1 MCEVLNISTKT
12 YYKYRNKIDKDYND
26 YLVIKKIF
34 EEGREMYGYRRIKK
48 SMLEQTGWII
58 NHKKIIRIMKKYNL
72 KVRYKDV
79 FKINWVKKH
88 IEENVK
94 PNLLKRNF
102 KAEYENKKWV
112 TDITY
117 LIHNRKR
124 AYLSSIMDLN
134 TRNIIS
140 YKISYKMDNELVIST
155 LNEAISKQKD
165 VTGLILHSDQG
176 FQYTSYEYKQICESN
191 GILISMSKKS
201 TPADNAPIESFH
213 ANLKRETLYSYNITS
228 LKDYIYL
235 VEDWIKFYNNN
246 RVRLS

>member
-1 MCEVLNISTKT
+1 MLNISRKT
-12 YYKYRNKIDKDYND
+12 YYKYRNKIDKDYYD
-26 YLVIKKIF
+26 YLEIKRIF
-34 EEGREMYGYRRIKK
+34 EEGRELYGYRRIKK
-48 SMLEQTGWII
+48 ALLLQTGWVI
-58 NHKKIIRIMKKYNL
+58 NHKKILRIMKKYNL

-79 FKINWVKKH
+79 FKINWTKKY

-94 PNLLKRNF
+94 PNLLKRDF
-102 KAEYENKKWV
+102 KATELNQKWV

-117 LIHNRKR
+117 LIHNKRR

-134 TRNIIS
+134 SRDIIS

-165 VTGLILHSDQG
+165 VTGVILHSDQG

-191 GILISMSKKS
+191 GILISMSRKS

-213 ANLKRETLYSYNITS
+213 ANLKRETLYSYDITS
-228 LKDYIYL
+228 LKDYIFL
-235 VEDWIKFYNNN
+235 VKDWIKFYNTN
-246 RVRLS
+246 RIRLS

>member
-1 MCEVLNISTKT
+1 MCEILNISRKT
-12 YYKYRNKIDKDYND
+12 YYKYRYTLDKDYKD
-26 YLVIKKIF
+26 YLEIKRIF

-48 SMLEQTGWII
+48 SMLEQTGWVI

-79 FKINWVKKH
+79 FKANWAKKH

-117 LIHNRKR
+117 LIYNRKR

-140 YKISYKMDNELVIST
+140 YKISYKLDNELVIST

-165 VTGLILHSDQG
+165 VTGLIIHSDQG

-191 GILISMSKKS
+191 GILISMSRKS

-213 ANLKRETLYSYNITS
+213 ANLKRETLYSYDITS

-235 VEDWIKFYNNN
+235 VEDWIKFYNTN

>member
-1 MCEVLNISTKT
+1 MLNISRKT
-12 YYKYRNKIDKDYND
+12 YYKYKNTIDKDYYD
-26 YLVIKKIF
+26 YLEIKRIF
-34 EEGREMYGYRRIKK
+34 EEGRELYGYRRIKK
-48 SMLEQTGWII
+48 ALLLQTGWII
-58 NHKKIIRIMKKYNL
+58 NHKKILRIMKKYNL

-79 FKINWVKKH
+79 FKTNWTKKH

-94 PNLLKRNF
+94 PNLLKKKILKQRI
-102 KAEYENKKWV
+102 KKWV

-124 AYLSSIMDLN
+124 AYLSSIMDLY
-134 TRNIIS
+134 TRDIIA
-140 YKISYKMDNELVIST
+140 YKISYRMDNELVIST
-155 LNEAISKQKD
+155 LNEAVSKQKD
-165 VTGLILHSDQG
+165 VTGVILHSDQG

-191 GILISMSKKS
+191 GILISMSRKS

-235 VEDWIKFYNNN
+235 VNDWIKFYNTN